1 MSWTWFFQIMTIIFW
16 VGVVAKAAFG
26 KGSERFGDGKKPANG
41 CGRECA
47 EGHTFGSN
55 CRFE

>member
-26 KGSERFGDGKKPANG
+26 KGSERFGDGKKPTQ
-41 CGRECA
+41 CGRACA
-47 EGHTFGSN
+47 NRHTYGRDCSLS
-55 CRFE
+55 